1 MLLCVL
7 QGLLNEKLFRV
18 AVKERLSKLNGSS
31 MLSKY
36 FLCSDEKNTAGQ
48 SNSWDSSFKEVV
60 ELQPNNKK
68 INKKNNKFLMNFVLV
83 YQKI

>member
-1 MLLCVL
+1 
-7 QGLLNEKLFRV
+7 
-18 AVKERLSKLNGSS
+18 

-83 YQKI
+83 